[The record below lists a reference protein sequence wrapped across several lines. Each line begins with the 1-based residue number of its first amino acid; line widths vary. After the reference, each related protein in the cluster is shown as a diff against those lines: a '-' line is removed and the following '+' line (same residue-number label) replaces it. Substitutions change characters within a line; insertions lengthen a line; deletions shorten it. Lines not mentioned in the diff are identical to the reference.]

1 MSREQHGAEAPAD
14 TDPYVG
20 VIAAGRFELLEQLGK
35 GGMGSV
41 YRARHVVL
49 KRDFALKLLHN
60 RGLADAGRKR
70 FEREAFAAARL
81 EHPNCVAVTDF
92 GTLDDG
98 SLFLAMELVNG
109 EPLSTVLERE
119 GRLTPQR
126 ALHVMRHML
135 TGLGHAHERGVV
147 HRDLKPANVML
158 VDHLGDHDFAKV
170 VDFGLAKLIGDAEL
184 EAGGG
189 KLTAAGITF
198 GTPRYI
204 SPEQAFGKPVDHR
217 ADLYSASVMLFEML
231 AGKLPFDASDA
242 RQVLMMHATRAVPR
256 MHEVAPGISV
266 PLDVEMLVRQG
277 LAKDPRD
284 RMSNAHEYIAAID
297 RCIAGL
303 EQARTG
309 RMDTPRPE
317 LIEPTG
323 LGTDETKPL
332 AAPMVPMSAIVGA
345 PAAVV
350 SAPAQPAPP
359 PPASVITSQGMAPR
373 RRRLGPIAGVGVA
386 AVAGVIA
393 LSIAS
398 GGGSQPAATSAR
410 APVSAITAAKPV
422 GDDEP
427 RVEEAP
433 PSALPVPTPAAA
445 VAARPETPE
454 ITPSPAAEKIEAAV
468 ALAHAGHDHQAEK
481 DLQALRKR
489 YPEDG
494 AVAYALG
501 NLYAD
506 RPWPTRA
513 ISSYH
518 DAIRLDPG
526 YRDDARITTY
536 AIRQLTSHSARWAA
550 QRLLVNDLGT
560 AALPALRE
568 TAKGHKIPRIRAQA
582 AKMIASIER
591 QSQD

>member
-1 MSREQHGAEAPAD
+1 MSWEERGAAAPVD

-20 VIAAGRFELLEQLGK
+20 VVAAGRFELIEQLGK

-49 KRDFALKLLHN
+49 KRDFALKLLRN

-98 SLFLAMELVNG
+98 TLFLAMELVDG

-126 ALHVMRHML
+126 ALHVMRHTM
-135 TGLGHAHERGVV
+135 TGLAHAHERGVV

-231 AGKLPFDASDA
+231 AGKLPFDGSDA
-242 RQVLMMHATRAVPR
+242 RQILMMHATRAVPR
-256 MHEVAPGISV
+256 MHEVAPGVTV
-266 PLDVEMLVRQG
+266 PLDIEMLVRQG

-284 RMSNAHEYIAAID
+284 RMSNALEYIAAID
-297 RCIAGL
+297 RCVAGL
-303 EQARTG
+303 EQASTG
-309 RMDTPRPE
+309 RINTPRPE
-317 LIEPTG
+317 LIEAPV
-323 LGTDETKPL
+323 LGTDETRPL
-332 AAPMVPMSAIVGA
+332 SPPLVPMAQ
-345 PAAVV
+345 AV
-350 SAPAQPAPP
+350 AAQPPSVAPVPP
-359 PPASVITSQGMAPR
+359 PPASVVTSQAMAPR
-373 RRRLGPIAGVGVA
+373 RRLVGPIAGVGVA

-398 GGGSQPAATSAR
+398 GSGSPPAATSAG
-410 APVSAITAAKPV
+410 APASAVTAAKPV
-422 GDDEP
+422 GDAQP
-427 RVEEAP
+427 RAGT
-433 PSALPVPTPAAA
+433 APTPAPPYPIPATA
-445 VAARPETPE
+445 VAARSNPPE

-468 ALAHAGHDHQAEK
+468 ALARAGHDHQAEK
-481 DLQALRKR
+481 ALLSLRKR

-501 NLYAD
+501 NLYAV

-513 ISSYH
+513 ISSYR
-518 DAIRLDPG
+518 DAIHLDPG
-526 YRDDARITTY
+526 YRDDPRITAY
-536 AIRQLTSHSARWAA
+536 AIRQLTSRSAHRAA
-550 QRLLVNDLGT
+550 ERLLVNDIGNP
-560 AALPALRE
+560 ALPALRE
-568 TAKGHKIPRIRAQA
+568 TQHGHKIPRIRAVAGQ
-582 AKMIASIER
+582 MVASIER
-591 QSQD
+591 RSQD

>member
-1 MSREQHGAEAPAD
+1 MSRDERGAEAPAD

-20 VIAAGRFELLEQLGK
+20 VVAAGRFEILEQLGK

-49 KRDFALKLLHN
+49 KRDFALKLLHR

-98 SLFLAMELVNG
+98 SLFLAMELVDG
-109 EPLSTVLERE
+109 DPLSAVLERD
-119 GRLTPQR
+119 GRMPPQR
-126 ALHVMRHML
+126 ALHVMRHIL

-204 SPEQAFGKPVDHR
+204 SPEQAFGKPIDQR
-217 ADLYSASVMLFEML
+217 SDLYSASVMLFEMV
-231 AGKLPFDASDA
+231 AGKLPFDGNDA
-242 RQVLMMHATRAVPR
+242 RQILMMHATRAVPR
-256 MHEVAPGISV
+256 MHEVAPGVIV

-297 RCIAGL
+297 RCVAAL

-317 LIEPTG
+317 VIE
-323 LGTDETKPL
+323 LAVSGTDETRPL
-332 AAPMVPMSAIVGA
+332 PPPVPM
-345 PAAVV
+345 AAVV
-350 SAPAQPAPP
+350 SAPAPVAVQPAPP
-359 PPASVITSQGMAPR
+359 PPVRVLTSQPIAPR
-373 RRRLGPIAGVGVA
+373 RRLVGPIAGLGVA

-393 LSIAS
+393 LSIA
-398 GGGSQPAATSAR
+398 GGGSARTAVTAASTPASE
-410 APVSAITAAKPV
+410 VSAAKPV
-422 GDDEP
+422 GADEP
-427 RVEEAP
+427 RAEEAP
-433 PSALPVPTPAAA
+433 APQLPTPAG
-445 VAARPETPE
+445 VAARPEAPA
-454 ITPSPAAEKIEAAV
+454 ITPSPAAEKIEAA
-468 ALAHAGHDHQAEK
+468 AGLARAGHDHEAEK
-481 DLQALRKR
+481 QLLALRKR

-513 ISSYH
+513 IASYH
-518 DAIRLDPG
+518 DAIHLTPG
-526 YRDDARITTY
+526 YRDDSRITAY
-536 AIRQLTSHSARWAA
+536 AIRQLTSHSAHRAA
-550 QRLLVNDLGT
+550 ERLLVNDIGSP
-560 AALPALRE
+560 ALPALRE
-568 TAKGHKIPRIRAQA
+568 TQKGHKIPRIRAKAGQ
-582 AKMIASIER
+582 MVASIER
-591 QSQD
+591 RSQD